1 MDPAV
6 QTPLWI
12 DITACTVGGL
22 AGAVAAARLQ
32 MDIVG
37 VFALALITGLG
48 GGILRDILLNQ
59 VPAALQSPW
68 FIVAASGAAL
78 AVFLFESGIHRL
90 NLLLVILD
98 AFALG
103 IYGVVG
109 ADKALV
115 NGIDVVPALLV
126 GIITAVG
133 GGVLRDLFTSK
144 TPQIFQANSQLYAI
158 AALIGV
164 TVYILMNRIG
174 IALVLDAF
182 VAVAVTVLIRMAAW
196 RRDWAAPQ
204 PLGPEVPLKVTR
216 RFRDRDRQ
224 EE

>member
-22 AGAVAAARLQ
+22 AGAVAAARLNL
-32 MDIVG
+32 DIVG

-48 GGILRDILLNQ
+48 GGILRDLLLNQ
-59 VPAALQSPW
+59 VPVALKSPW
-68 FIVAASGAAL
+68 LIVAASAAAL
-78 AVFLFESGIHRL
+78 AVFLFQAGIHRL
-90 NLLLVILD
+90 SLLLVILD

-133 GGVLRDLFTSK
+133 GGVLRDLFTSN
-144 TPQIFQANSQLYAI
+144 TPEIFKANSQLYAI
-158 AALIGV
+158 AALAGVITYIAMHQIGV
-164 TVYILMNRIG
+164 
-174 IALVLDAF
+174 ALVVDAF
-182 VAVAVTVLIRMAAW
+182 VAVAVTVGLRLVSW
-196 RRDWAAPQ
+196 RRGWAAPQ
-204 PLGPEVPLKVTR
+204 PLDADLPATVARKIR
-216 RFRDRDRQ
+216 RRD
-224 EE
+224 

>member
-1 MDPAV
+1 
-6 QTPLWI
+6 
-12 DITACTVGGL
+12 VGGL
-22 AGAVAAARLQ
+22 AGAVAAARLNL
-32 MDIVG
+32 DIVG
-37 VFALALITGLG
+37 LFALALITGLG
-48 GGILRDILLNQ
+48 GGILRDVLLNQ

-68 FIVAASGAAL
+68 FIVSACGAAV
-78 AVFLFESGIHRL
+78 AVFLFQAGVHRL
-90 NLLLVILD
+90 SLILVILD

-144 TPQIFQANSQLYAI
+144 TPEIFKANSQLYAI

-164 TVYILMNRIG
+164 AVYILMNRTG
-174 IALVLDAF
+174 IFSLAVDAF
-182 VAVAVTVLIRMAAW
+182 VAVGITVGLRLVAW
-196 RRDWAAPQ
+196 RRGWAAPQ
-204 PLGPEVPLKVTR
+204 PLETDLTTTFTRKVR
-216 RFRDRDRQ
+216 RRG
-224 EE
+224 

>member
-1 MDPAV
+1 VDPAV

-22 AGAVAAARLQ
+22 AGAVAAARLKL
-32 MDIVG
+32 DIVG

-59 VPAALQSPW
+59 VPAALKSPW
-68 FIVAASGAAL
+68 FIVAASAAAL
-78 AVFLFESGIHRL
+78 AVFLFQSGIHRL
-90 NLLLVILD
+90 SLLLVVLD

-126 GIITAVG
+126 GIVTAVG
-133 GGVLRDLFTSK
+133 GGVLRDLFSSR
-144 TPQIFQANSQLYAI
+144 TPEIFQPDSQLYAI

-164 TVYILMNRIG
+164 TTYIVMNRIG
-174 IALVLDAF
+174 VALAVDAF
-182 VAVAVTVLIRMAAW
+182 VAVAVTVGIRLAAW

-204 PLGPEVPLKVTR
+204 PLETDLSATFTR
-216 RFRDRDRQ
+216 KIRRRD
-224 EE
+224 

>member
-12 DITACTVGGL
+12 DVTACTVGGL
-22 AGAVAAARLQ
+22 AGAVAAARLNL
-32 MDIVG
+32 DIVG
-37 VFALALITGLG
+37 IFALALITGLG

-68 FIVAASGAAL
+68 FIVAACAAAM
-78 AVFLFESGIHRL
+78 AVFLFQSGIHRL
-90 NLLLVILD
+90 TLVLVILD

-133 GGVLRDLFTSK
+133 GGVLRDLFASR
-144 TPQIFQANSQLYAI
+144 TPEIFKANSQLYAI

-164 TVYILMNRIG
+164 ATYIVMNRIG
-174 IALVLDAF
+174 ISLVVDSS
-182 VAVAVTVLIRMAAW
+182 VAVGVTVFIRLAAW
-196 RRDWAAPQ
+196 RKDWAAPQ
-204 PLGPEVPLKVTR
+204 ALETDLSATFTRKVR
-216 RFRDRDRQ
+216 QRD
-224 EE
+224 

>member
-22 AGAVAAARLQ
+22 AGAAVAARMK

-48 GGILRDILLNQ
+48 GGILRDVLLNQ
-59 VPAALQSPW
+59 VPAALKSPW
-68 FIVAASGAAL
+68 FIVAASAAAL
-78 AVFLFESGIHRL
+78 AVFLFQSGIHRI
-90 NLLLVILD
+90 NLLIVVLD

-115 NGIDVVPALLV
+115 NGINIVPALLV
-126 GIITAVG
+126 GVVTAVG
-133 GGVLRDLFTSK
+133 GGVLRDLFSTR
-144 TPQIFQANSQLYAI
+144 TPQIFQAESPIYAI
-158 AALIGV
+158 AALLGV
-164 TVYILMNRIG
+164 AAYIAMNKLG
-174 IALVLDAF
+174 VALPVAAF
-182 VAVAVTVLIRMAAW
+182 VAVGMTVMLRLGAW
-196 RRDWAAPQ
+196 RRGWAAPR
-204 PLGPEVPLKVTR
+204 PLETDLTAKVAQKVR
-216 RFRDRDRQ
+216 RRD
-224 EE
+224 